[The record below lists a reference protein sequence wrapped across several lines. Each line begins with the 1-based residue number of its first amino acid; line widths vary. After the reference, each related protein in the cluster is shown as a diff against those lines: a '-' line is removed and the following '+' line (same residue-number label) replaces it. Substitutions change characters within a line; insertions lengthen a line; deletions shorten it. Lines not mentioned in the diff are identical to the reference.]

1 MFAILII
8 YFVPLIICVICMV
21 VITLKIGSDRT
32 GNVLMTIPILNIL
45 LAISYIREAFFL
57 SEKEL
62 KKEYPN

>member
-1 MFAILII
+1 
-8 YFVPLIICVICMV
+8 MV